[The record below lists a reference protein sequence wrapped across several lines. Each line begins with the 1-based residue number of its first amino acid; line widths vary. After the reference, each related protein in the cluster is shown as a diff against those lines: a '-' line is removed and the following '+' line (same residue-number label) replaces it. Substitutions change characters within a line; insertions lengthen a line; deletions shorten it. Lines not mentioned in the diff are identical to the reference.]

1 MDDFEKIQKLIRLKR
16 HELPPTN
23 FMHDFVAR
31 LHQRERSEL
40 LKQSA
45 PAMLW
50 EQIKVWFDQLFAPKW
65 TLAAAV
71 VLMVVVPTAMLMPGN
86 SRDKEYK
93 GSARSVT
100 IAIDESGRTIPAF
113 SIDAVRIM
121 GVEPEPDP
129 GFLSKHF
136 QGGYDQFVIVSDGES
151 EDTIAVPH
159 DLPPNRPAATK

>member
-23 FMHDFVAR
+23 FMHDFVER

-45 PAMLW
+45 PEMFW
-50 EQIKVWFDQLFAPKW
+50 EQIKVWIDQLFAPKLA
-65 TLAAAV
+65 LAAAA
-71 VLMVVVPTAMLMPGN
+71 VLILVVPAGMLLPGN
-86 SRDKEYK
+86 PREKAYK

-100 IAIDESGRTIPAF
+100 IAIDESGRTIPAY
-113 SIDAVRIM
+113 SIDAIRIM
-121 GVEPEPDP
+121 GVALEPDP

-136 QGGYDQFVIVSDGES
+136 QGGYDQFVIVSDGKS